1 MIEVKAMRIV
11 VTQTSPA
18 RPFIHLWPVECEMQE
33 YPPPF
38 CKSSVYDIY
47 EMFGQD
53 IDFSQK
59 QICTKYSILLKFL
72 FS

>member
-33 YPPPF
+33 YLPF
-38 CKSSVYDIY
+38 CESSAVYD
-47 EMFGQD
+47 MTCLA
-53 IDFSQK
+53 K
-59 QICTKYSILLKFL
+59 LP
-72 FS
+72 